1 MPTSC
6 IDPCCVTLVPAL
18 VQNVHVAFYLES
30 QDELLCVVGVV
41 THRLKEFVPIPSKDF
56 VLRKVATHKDLVS
69 TGAVFEVVD
78 SMTLHR
84 LLTTERPG
92 PKIFINLPKL
102 DLYLRLGSIPAKSQ
116 NLSS

>member
-18 VQNVHVAFYLES
+18 IQNVHVAFHLETE
-30 QDELLCVVGVV
+30 DELFWVVGIV

-56 VLRKVATHKDLVS
+56 VLRKIATNKDLVS

-78 SMTLHR
+78 SMALNR
-84 LLTTERPG
+84 LLPTKRPG
-92 PKIFINLPKL
+92 PKVFINLPQL
-102 DLYLRLGSIPAKSQ
+102 YLYLRLGSIPAKSQ

>member
-1 MPTSC
+1 MTF
-6 IDPCCVTLVPAL
+6 VPAL
-18 VQNVHVAFYLES
+18 VQNVHVAFHLETE
-30 QDELLCVVGVV
+30 DELLYAVGIV

-78 SMTLHR
+78 SMALHR
-84 LLTTERPG
+84 LLTTKRPG
-92 PKIFINLPKL
+92 PKVFINLPIL
-102 DLYLRLGSIPAKSQ
+102 YFYLRLGSIPAKSQ